1 MKTNAVVVSIN
12 YAGMQL
18 LIVKNDAGQDC
29 TPLKP
34 IVDLF
39 GLRWTQQREKV
50 TKSQHLSKFLGVCTL
65 DIWCAGTQKR
75 EETCILLSR
84 VAAFIMSIGAD
95 RVRSHGN
102 VASADFIEQ
111 KLEEWADAL
120 HDYEEFGVAFNM
132 NHARNQE
139 ASGRQFMRVAAL
151 LKIKSQLPAQNE
163 RRLMDS
169 MIVKA
174 TDGLGIVYQPD
185 LLDQTPQA

>member
-1 MKTNAVVVSIN
+1 MKTNAIVVSIN

-18 LIVKNDAGQDC
+18 PVIKNESGEDC

-39 GLRWTQQREKV
+39 GLRWEQQREKV
-50 TKSQHLSKFLGVCTL
+50 AKSAHLSKFLGVCTL
-65 DIWCAGTQKR
+65 LKGGAGTQKR

-84 VAAFIMSIGAD
+84 VAAFIMTINPD
-95 RVRSHGN
+95 RVRSNGN
-102 VASADFIEQ
+102 VAAADFLEQ

-132 NHARNQE
+132 AHSRNQE

-169 MIVKA
+169 MIAKA
-174 TDGLGIVYQPD
+174 ADGLGIAYQPD
-185 LLDQTPQA
+185 LLDKQD